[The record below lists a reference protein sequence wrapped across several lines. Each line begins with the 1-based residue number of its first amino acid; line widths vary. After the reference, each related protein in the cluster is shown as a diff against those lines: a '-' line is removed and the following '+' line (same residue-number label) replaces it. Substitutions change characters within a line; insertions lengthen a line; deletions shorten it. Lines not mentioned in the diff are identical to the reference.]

1 MVIFSGDFRQILPI
15 IYKGGKSQILKN
27 IIKKCNWW
35 SNVTKFSL
43 TENIRVNIQKLQH
56 NKNQAESFQ
65 KHADWLLNIG
75 NGTEKTIDGMTESI
89 EIPEKYIF
97 TGNLENFIEQIY
109 PDLNTQ
115 NPTFA
120 DKAILTLFNVE
131 ATKINTS
138 CLMKMKSD
146 IVTFYSTDTIEDE
159 DNNEND
165 ARLFPPE
172 FLNSLE
178 LPGNKILI
186 IKFNIT

>member
-43 TENIRVNIQKLQH
+43 TENIRVNIQKLQN

-186 IKFNIT
+186 IKFNIS

>member
-43 TENIRVNIQKLQH
+43 TENIRVNIQKLQN